1 MSVLVNRE
9 MTIFLP
15 REVDRSPSVRLDP
28 WAQLDIR
35 VYLALLCEAL
45 AESGDILMDLGYSCV
60 CTTTN

>member
-1 MSVLVNRE
+1 MAPVVPEEEHGNVCAGERE

-35 VYLALLCEAL
+35 VYLALL
-45 AESGDILMDLGYSCV
+45 
-60 CTTTN
+60 